1 MRDPYSVLGVSRGA
15 SEDEI
20 KKAYR
25 KLSRIYHPDAN
36 INNPNKKQAEE
47 KFKEVQE
54 AYDRIMDEREHG
66 GGFNSGYNSGYG
78 GGYSSNN
85 SYGNNSSQ
93 YNGYYD
99 NTRDT
104 GSNDSPKMRAAVNFI
119 NRRMFDEA
127 LNVLLSIP
135 GSERNAKWYFVR
147 AHAYY
152 GKGDIIQAKEDAM
165 VAVNME
171 PGNVTYREFYMQVNQ
186 NAEWYESCADNPYS
200 PRRARTCSICAEL
213 ACIGL
218 VCGCNSRTCLRS
230 GYFTLCC

>member
-1 MRDPYSVLGVSRGA
+1 MRDPYSVLGITRGA

-54 AYDRIMDEREHG
+54 AYDRIMDERENG
-66 GGFNSGYNSGYG
+66 GTYNNSYNSYDNYYG
-78 GGYSSNN
+78 GNN
-85 SYGNNSSQ
+85 AYGNNSSQ
-93 YNGYYD
+93 YNGYYS
-99 NTRDT
+99 NA
-104 GSNDSPKMRAAVNFI
+104 GSTNNNDSPKMRAAINFV
-119 NRRMFDEA
+119 NRRMYDEA
-127 LNVLLSIP
+127 LNVLESIP
-135 GSERNAKWYFVR
+135 GAERNARWFFVR
-147 AHAYY
+147 ANAYF
-152 GKGDIIQAKEDAM
+152 GRGDVIQAREDAM

-171 PGNVTYREFYMQVNQ
+171 PSNMQYREFFMKVNR

-200 PRRARTCSICAEL
+200 PRRNRTCSICAEL

-218 VCGCNSRTCLRS
+218 MCGCNTGLCRS
-230 GYFTLCC
+230 GRFFTICC